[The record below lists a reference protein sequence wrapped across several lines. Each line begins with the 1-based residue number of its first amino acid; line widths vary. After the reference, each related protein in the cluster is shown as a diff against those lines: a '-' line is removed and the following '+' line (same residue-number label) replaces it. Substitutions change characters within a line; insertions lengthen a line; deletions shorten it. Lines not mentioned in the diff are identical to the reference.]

1 MNKFRKYLTD
11 ISLVYTAAIWGSTF
25 YLVKDTLNYIHPVAL
40 LAYRFSIAALILAVF
55 LLFKKINIFKNFS
68 TGFVTGI
75 LLWAIYT
82 PQTIGLQYTTASNSG
97 FITGL
102 FVVFLPIFSFIFARE
117 IPSMIK
123 IAAVIISITG
133 LWVLTGGLSGM
144 NFGDMLTLITAL
156 ACAAHVFVV
165 DRFVKN
171 QVDPY
176 ILCFQ
181 QFFIVGILSFVL
193 AFIFRVPLVMSAP
206 RAGWIIIFLALFP
219 TLSAFVI
226 QLSAQRYTA
235 PLKVSFIFALEP
247 VFAAIFAWT
256 LGGEVFVTS
265 RAIGGLMIFIA
276 ILMYDFSFK
285 ELKSFLFSITK
296 GHN

>member
-11 ISLVYTAAIWGSTF
+11 ISLIYTAAIWGSTF

-40 LAYRFSIAALILAVF
+40 LAYRFGIAALILAVF
-55 LLFKKINIFKNFS
+55 LLFKKINIFNNFR
-68 TGFVTGI
+68 TGIVTGL

-102 FVVFLPIFSFIFARE
+102 FVVFLPIFSFVFARG
-117 IPSMIK
+117 IPSILQ

-133 LWVLTGGLSGM
+133 LWVLTGGLYGM

-156 ACAAHVFVV
+156 TCAAHIFAV

-171 QVDPY
+171 GVNPY
-176 ILCFQ
+176 VLSFQ
-181 QFFIVGILSFVL
+181 QFFIVGILNFMT
-193 AFIFRVPLVMSAP
+193 AFIFKVPLIMSTP
-206 RAGWIIIFLALFP
+206 QTGWIIIFLALFP

-226 QLSAQRYTA
+226 QLSAQRYTS

-247 VFAAIFAWT
+247 VFAAVFAWT
-256 LGGEVFVTS
+256 LGGEVFIAS
-265 RAIGGLMIFIA
+265 RAIGGLIIFIA
-276 ILMYDFSFK
+276 ILMYDLSFK
-285 ELKSFLFSITK
+285 EFKGLFFTIIRR
-296 GHN
+296 HN

>member
-1 MNKFRKYLTD
+1 MNRFRKYLTD

-25 YLVKDTLNYIHPVAL
+25 YLVKDTLNYIHPVVL
-40 LAYRFSIAALILAVF
+40 LAYRFSIAALILAV
-55 LLFKKINIFKNFS
+55 LLLLKKINIFKNFR
-68 TGFVTGI
+68 TGIVTGI

-102 FVVFLPIFSFIFARE
+102 FVVFLPIFSFVFARE
-117 IPSMIK
+117 IPSILK
-123 IAAVIISITG
+123 ITAVIISIAG
-133 LWVLTGGLSGM
+133 LWVLTGGLYGM

-156 ACAAHVFVV
+156 TCAAHIFIV

-171 QVDPY
+171 QVNPY

-181 QFFIVGILSFVL
+181 QFFIVGTLNFIT
-193 AFIFRVPLVMSAP
+193 AFIFRIPIVMSAP
-206 RAGWIIIFLALFP
+206 QALWIVIFLALFP

-226 QLSAQRYTA
+226 QLSAQRYTS

-256 LGGEVFVTS
+256 LGGEAFVAS

-276 ILMYDFSFK
+276 ILIYDFSFR
-285 ELKSFLFSITK
+285 ELKYLLFLIKK